1 MYTTVSARLDA
12 RLKEEAESVLSS
24 LGISHSAAI
33 AALYSQIVLQQGLPF
48 DLKLPPKST
57 RFGLSYWEL
66 RDAVRTAAARC
77 EVAKVWLHLRTKSQ
91 KQRPVCLDVA
101 SYQELLAQ
109 EVRTRYAFSLTSRF
123 ISVILRAG
131 AKGRRERG
139 CSIEEAQTS
148 LPSGIAG
155 YGHHRGAA
163 AGEHRPQLLSSAKAG

>member
-1 MYTTVSARLDA
+1 MRASRRFSRLPA
-12 RLKEEAESVLSS
+12 LSS
-24 LGISHSAAI
+24 NQRGRLLGLAHCDQNCTYLHVIVKRLCKLWERVHMSA
-33 AALYSQIVLQQGLPF
+33 YKVVVLCMGVLCVTQEPLAS
-48 DLKLPPKST
+48 DS
-57 RFGLSYWEL
+57 
-66 RDAVRTAAARC
+66 
-77 EVAKVWLHLRTKSQ
+77 LRTKSQ

-139 CSIEEAQTS
+139 CLIEEAQTS

>member
-1 MYTTVSARLDA
+1 MSVYKVVVLCMGVLCVTQEPLVSD
-12 RLKEEAESVLSS
+12 S
-24 LGISHSAAI
+24 
-33 AALYSQIVLQQGLPF
+33 
-48 DLKLPPKST
+48 
-57 RFGLSYWEL
+57 
-66 RDAVRTAAARC
+66 
-77 EVAKVWLHLRTKSQ
+77 LRTKSQ

-109 EVRTRYAFSLTSRF
+109 EVRNRYAFSLTSRF